1 MGCLRAFPQCV
12 FSSETD
18 SLPTMYAF
26 WMIFQFESY
35 GGLRVGDAEISYFD
49 IFQMRFYCWLEMLPC
64 FWKVIPCTKK
74 RGWKSWKQ
82 NKTVWNCRNKMF
94 QFNMTKNIS
103 GELPLW
109 WFYPF
114 RNPKSICK
122 YPFPIAEG
130 GGYEMQPRMLC
141 SKILLVP
148 FFTLHGAPCFDFT
161 SSLRYI
167 LSQHKR
173 LYALSFLTQDCVWDT
188 FTTGYSAWQIGSWS
202 KRRATNM
209 WHVSLPGREFEV
221 EASCESYILWV
232 RPERPVL

>member
-18 SLPTMYAF
+18 SLSTMYAF
-26 WMIFQFESY
+26 WMIFQFESF

-49 IFQMRFYCWLEMLPC
+49 IFQMRFYCWLEVLPC

-122 YPFPIAEG
+122 YPFPILLWSLREEG
-130 GGYEMQPRMLC
+130 MKCNPECSAQKSSWSHSSPCMEHLVLTSQVLSVIFFPNTRDCMLWV
-141 SKILLVP
+141 SWHRIVSEAFLPQVILL
-148 FFTLHGAPCFDFT
+148 G
-161 SSLRYI
+161 
-167 LSQHKR
+167 K
-173 LYALSFLTQDCVWDT
+173 
-188 FTTGYSAWQIGSWS
+188 
-202 KRRATNM
+202 
-209 WHVSLPGREFEV
+209 
-221 EASCESYILWV
+221 
-232 RPERPVL
+232 